1 MGMKD
6 HIMIIVVSD
15 VHGAERADD
24 PQVQYDDSKFLEFLD
39 HIESSQLKD
48 GGDLVLLGDIIDL
61 WRRDFVK
68 ALMESEPII
77 SKLTEMSNKI
87 RIHYVVGN
95 HDFHMLRM
103 FELLP
108 DRFPFQVTKHLRLE
122 EGGKKYFFIHGYQ
135 LEVLANPYY
144 KSMSTYE
151 TFAEGLCLAGDDTG
165 NAADKLWETI
175 EASKAALDGLKR
187 LPADVKGALSSMMNP
202 PDNRL
207 SGTHKA
213 HSMVDQ
219 VGISRS
225 RAVYLGMGREEIL
238 VFGHTHDPFYEP
250 ENGIANTGSWK
261 RRPCR
266 DYAYLELC
274 GDQVKPC
281 IFVGQ

>member
-1 MGMKD
+1 MKII
-6 HIMIIVVSD
+6 IMIIVVSD

-24 PQVQYDDSKFLEFLD
+24 PQVKCDDCNFLEFLNY
-39 HIESSQLKD
+39 IESSHLKD

-68 ALMESEPII
+68 ALMESEPVI
-77 SKLTEMSNKI
+77 SKLTEMSNKV
-87 RIHYVVGN
+87 RLHYVAGN

-103 FELLP
+103 CELLP
-108 DRFPFQVTKHLRLE
+108 DKFPFQVTKDLRLE

-144 KSMSTYE
+144 KSISAYE

-175 EASKAALDGLKR
+175 EASKSALDGLKR
-187 LPADVKGALSSMMNP
+187 LPTDIKGALASMMNS

-207 SGTHKA
+207 SGIHKA
-213 HSMVDQ
+213 HSMVDL
-219 VGISRS
+219 VAISRA
-225 RAVYLGMGREEIL
+225 RAIYLGMGREEIL

-250 ENGIANTGSWK
+250 ENGVANTGSWK

-266 DYAYLELC
+266 DYAYLEIC
-274 GDQVKPC
+274 GDQVKPL
-281 IFVGQ
+281 IFAGQ